1 MSSKPKPRLTPL
13 IEKHF
18 HDLQF
23 DLRLKFKDDAPEHA
37 GKFVGER
44 GPVDKVHEAL
54 YFTCGP
60 LGESLHFLVRWYI
73 EDTGIEWLRSVPER
87 HLEVVSELGEM

>member
-1 MSSKPKPRLTPL
+1 MGSSLKPRMTPL

-18 HDLQF
+18 SELQF
-23 DLRLKFKDDAPEHA
+23 DLRLKFKDDAPQHA
-37 GKFVGER
+37 GKYVGAS
-44 GPVDKVHEAL
+44 GPVDGIHEAL

-60 LGESLHFLVRWYI
+60 LGESRHFLVRWYI
-73 EDTGIEWLRSVPER
+73 EDSGVEWLRNVPER